1 MSKIILSQNQSCS
14 RERVLEFA
22 CLTRFVLQ
30 ALLHRPSMH
39 SFNLPFITQGGIFWN
54 FPIEIQWLKFII
66 LLLLSQYQL
75 LHFCTSESL
84 IDPLSYI
91 KRWSSFHKCRSKE
104 VQIVYTLLQVN
115 LLHVPR
121 FPTQPASYMGGWV
134 IDSIGWNCLDKYIA
148 MTRNNLSIIWIS
160 LHCTACFQKCNLISA
175 YVMRYETDMIITC
188 IVGFGDV

>member
-1 MSKIILSQNQSCS
+1 MIQLNIKVNSKQRHVVIVCQGYIIEVRQY
-14 RERVLEFA
+14 RVKS
-22 CLTRFVLQ
+22 
-30 ALLHRPSMH
+30 RPSMH

-91 KRWSSFHKCRSKE
+91 KRWSRFHKCRSKE

-121 FPTQPASYMGGWV
+121 FPTQPASYMGG
-134 IDSIGWNCLDKYIA
+134 
-148 MTRNNLSIIWIS
+148 
-160 LHCTACFQKCNLISA
+160 
-175 YVMRYETDMIITC
+175 
-188 IVGFGDV
+188 

>member
-1 MSKIILSQNQSCS
+1 
-14 RERVLEFA
+14 
-22 CLTRFVLQ
+22 
-30 ALLHRPSMH
+30 MH
-39 SFNLPFITQGGIFWN
+39 SFNLPIITQGGIFWN
-54 FPIEIQWLKFII
+54 CPIEIQWLKFVI

-84 IDPLSYI
+84 INRLSHI

-104 VQIVYTLLQVN
+104 VQIVYRLLQVN

-148 MTRNNLSIIWIS
+148 MTRNNLSIVWIS
-160 LHCTACFQKCNLISA
+160 LLLGIRCKKSHKKSKDFSQSACGSHFICRLHKNLSA
-175 YVMRYETDMIITC
+175 YKVWIFEKN
-188 IVGFGDV
+188 